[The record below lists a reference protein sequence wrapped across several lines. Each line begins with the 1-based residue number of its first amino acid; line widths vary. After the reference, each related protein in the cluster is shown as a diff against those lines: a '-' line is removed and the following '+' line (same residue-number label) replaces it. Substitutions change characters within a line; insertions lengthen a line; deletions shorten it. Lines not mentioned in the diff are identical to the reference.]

1 MFERTFAPMRTVYLD
16 HAATTPLDHRV
27 LSAMTPYLTDVFGNA
42 ASIHSLGRRA
52 NVAVEESRESI
63 ARLLGAQ
70 PSEIIFTSGGTESD
84 NAAIKGVVAATGKRH
99 VVSSKVE
106 HHAILHPLQHGRKAG
121 LTCTLLDVKPY
132 GHVTAEDVEAA
143 ITEDTALVTLMHANN
158 EIGSIN
164 PMREIADICARKGV
178 AFHSDTVQSA
188 GKIPLD
194 VDALGVD
201 FLSISAHKM
210 YGPKGVGV
218 LYARAGAP
226 FHAWMEGGSQERRRR
241 GGTLNVAGIVGM
253 AKAMELAQDEM
264 QANAA
269 HIGTLKSQLVTGLRE
284 RFGGLV
290 AFNGDVD
297 NGLYNIVNISF
308 PLDEEQA
315 LDGEM
320 LLLNLDIE
328 GICCSNGSACSSGAV
343 EPSHVLMALGRV
355 TPTAKSSLRF
365 SLGRGNTAEDVSYTL
380 DKLDMVVH
388 RMLKSVRA

>member
-1 MFERTFAPMRTVYLD
+1 MRTVYLD
-16 HAATTPLDHRV
+16 HAATTPLDPRV
-27 LSAMTPYLTDVFGNA
+27 LEVMTPYLTDVFGNA
-42 ASIHSLGRRA
+42 ASIHSAGRRA
-52 NVAVEESRESI
+52 NVAVEQSRESI
-63 ARLLGAQ
+63 ATLLGAQ
-70 PSEIIFTSGGTESD
+70 PAEIIFTSGGTESD
-84 NAAIKGVVAATGKRH
+84 NAVIKGVVAATGKRH

-106 HHAILHPLQHGRKAG
+106 HHAILHPLQHGRKSG
-121 LTCTLLDVKPY
+121 LTCTFLDVRPH
-132 GHVTAEDVEAA
+132 GFVTADKVEAA
-143 ITEDTALVTLMHANN
+143 ITDDTALVTLMHANN

-164 PMREIADICARKGV
+164 PMREIAEVCKRKGV

-188 GKIPLD
+188 GKLPLN

-210 YGPKGVGV
+210 YGPKGVGL

-253 AKAMELAQDEM
+253 AKAFELAHAEM
-264 QANAA
+264 EANAA
-269 HIGTLKSQLVTGLRE
+269 HIGALKSRLVNGLRE
-284 RFGGLV
+284 RFDGLA
-290 AFNGDVD
+290 AFNGDVE
-297 NGLYNIVNISF
+297 NGLYNIVNVSF
-308 PLDEEQA
+308 PLDEEQS

-328 GICCSNGSACSSGAV
+328 GVCCSNGSACSSGAV
-343 EPSHVLMALGRV
+343 EPSHVLLALGLV

-365 SLGRGNTAEDVSYTL
+365 SIGKGNTVEDIDFTL
-380 DKLDMVVH
+380 EKLDLVVN